1 MNRVIID
8 CDPGIDD
15 ALALLLACA
24 SPEIE
29 LMAVTAVSGNRSV
42 ETTARNA
49 GRILDAAGR
58 RDVPVFNG
66 CARPIACSAPRWNLI
81 HGEDGLGGV
90 SLTAERHP
98 AEQHATDYIA
108 RTLLESE
115 PNTVMIVAL
124 GPLTNLAL
132 TEIKHPGL
140 LKRAGPLLVMG
151 GAAFCP
157 GNVTPAAE
165 FNFHADALAAHTVL
179 TAGADV
185 RLFGLDVT
193 SRAIMPDG
201 WISSFATMDTR
212 CARATHNM
220 LRAYAA
226 RDPRLHDVCP
236 VAYLLDPTLFS
247 GESCCVSVD
256 WRPGLTEGHLCAWSM
271 SPESPPYPP
280 NARVFTHV
288 DVEGLLALVRERIAR
303 LP

>member
-1 MNRVIID
+1 MNGVIID

-29 LMAVTAVSGNRSV
+29 LIGVTAVSGNRSV
-42 ETTARNA
+42 ETTACNA

-58 RDVPVFNG
+58 RHVPVFIG
-66 CARPIACSAPRWNLI
+66 CERPVACHPPRWNLF

-90 SLTAERHP
+90 SLPIERSP
-98 AEQHATDYIA
+98 AGQHATDYIT

-115 PNTVMIVAL
+115 PNSVVIVAL
-124 GPLTNLAL
+124 GPLTNLASA
-132 TEIKHPGL
+132 EIKHPGL
-140 LKRAGPLLVMG
+140 LKRAASLLVMG

-157 GNVTPAAE
+157 GNITPTAE
-165 FNFHADALAAHTVL
+165 FNFHSDALAAHIVL
-179 TAGADV
+179 TASADV

-193 SRAIMPDG
+193 SKVVMPDA
-201 WISSFATMDTR
+201 WIASFVAMNTR
-212 CARATHNM
+212 CARAAHDM

-236 VAYLLDPTLFS
+236 VAYVLDPTLFS

-256 WRPGLTEGHLCAWSM
+256 WRPGPTEGQLSAWPM
-271 SPESPPYPP
+271 SRERLPHAP
-280 NARVFTHV
+280 NARVFTHA
-288 DVEGLLALVRERIAR
+288 DGERLLELVRERIAR
-303 LP
+303 LS